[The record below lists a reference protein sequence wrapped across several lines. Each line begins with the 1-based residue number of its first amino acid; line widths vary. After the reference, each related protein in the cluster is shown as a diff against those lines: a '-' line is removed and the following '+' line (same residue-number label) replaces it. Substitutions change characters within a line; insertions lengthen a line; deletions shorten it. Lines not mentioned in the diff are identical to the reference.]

1 MARRDFLARAG
12 ALIAG
17 RWVQDGLLALLLIWL
32 ARTDQSGYGLFV
44 FGAGVAAMMRS
55 VLALGLDQYALREF
69 ALNQGSRPRLLK
81 QMVKIKGSLG
91 ALILAGLV
99 AFALLKGWSSTQT
112 AVVLIIAL
120 GRALDGVADTFF
132 AIYRAD
138 GRQVREGFFSILANL
153 ASGLWGLAALLMG
166 LGVIGVAF
174 FVVIASGIKIALAVT
189 GGLKIKLEPLWPL
202 GFDFLPPGQLWSV
215 LCIAGVAILG
225 AVYNQSQIFL
235 LKQFQPLTEVALY
248 GAASDL
254 AGGIAGTVST
264 LIIGAI
270 LFPSLTRAAT
280 QGRGELRRLVRGY
293 LWRLAAWGIAVGLF
307 LSTVGGLVLIALYG
321 TKYQGSLLPL
331 RLLGPATT
339 LSFVNNLAIFTLL
352 ALRQEG
358 RLLLFHLLPVGVCLG
373 LGLVLIPQLGA
384 VGAAWNLLAAR
395 AAMFVLIFGWLY
407 WTLQRGE
414 AGQDFGSGNGGKT
427 S

>member
-1 MARRDFLARAG
+1 MISRGFLARAG
-12 ALIAG
+12 ALVAG

-69 ALNQGSRPRLLK
+69 ALNQGSRARLLK
-81 QMVKIKGSLG
+81 QMIKIKGLLG

-120 GRALDGVADTFF
+120 GRALDGIADTFF

-153 ASGLWGLAALLMG
+153 ASGLWGVAALLMG

-174 FVVIASGIKIALAVT
+174 FVVIAGGIKIALAVW
-189 GGLKIKLEPLWPL
+189 GGIKVKLTPLWPL
-202 GFDFLPPGQLWSV
+202 SFDFLPPGQLWSV
-215 LCIAGVAILG
+215 LSIAGVAILG
-225 AVYNQSQIFL
+225 AVYNQAQIFL
-235 LKQFQPLTEVALY
+235 LKQFQPISEVALY
-248 GAASDL
+248 GAAGDM
-254 AGGIAGTVST
+254 AGGIAGIVSS

-270 LFPSLTRAAT
+270 LFPSLTRAAA
-280 QGRGELRRLVRGY
+280 QGRDEVRRLVRGY
-293 LWRLAAWGIAVGLF
+293 LWRLAAWGIVVGLF

-321 TKYQGSLLPL
+321 AKYQGSVPPL

-358 RLLLFHLLPVGVCLG
+358 RLFLFHLLPVGVCFG

-395 AAMFVLIFGWLY
+395 AVMFVLVFGWLY
-407 WTLQRGE
+407 WTLRRDKT
-414 AGQDFGSGNGGKT
+414 GQEFGSEKEE
-427 S
+427 